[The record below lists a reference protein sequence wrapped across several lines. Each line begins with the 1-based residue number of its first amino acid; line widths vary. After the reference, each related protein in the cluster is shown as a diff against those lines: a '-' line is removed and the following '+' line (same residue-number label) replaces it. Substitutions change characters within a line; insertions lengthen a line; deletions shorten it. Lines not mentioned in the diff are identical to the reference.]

1 MKAYGQAYTLDQ
13 THLPTIQGLAE
24 AHFALKDWEKASKF
38 YQVLLMQHREDLSP
52 DEVVQAFHQLGVVK
66 LEQGERRKALNMFDK
81 ALEQDPGHRTTLAAR
96 DRDPRRRQRLG
107 PGHPLQE
114 AAARRRRARRA
125 SHAAARDC
133 RPLEGQARQPQQGH
147 RERSPKRSS
156 IEPKNHVL
164 LHKLLQLYQETKQWK
179 DATEIIQR
187 VADLDER
194 TAAKAKYAYTVGVI
208 MRDELKDV
216 EGALARFN
224 EALDL
229 DVTQLKPFEAINKLL
244 TTMKDW
250 KGLERAFRKMLHRM
264 MATPNPDKELQ
275 FNLWHNLGVIYRDR
289 LKQMESSAQAFKMA
303 SDAEARGR
311 AGAPDPGR
319 ALRQAAQQVQRRRG
333 RVRVPAPAGSAEG
346 GHLSLAVQ
354 AVLRQSRVRQG
365 LVRRP
370 HADVPAQ
377 ADTDQS
383 NFYEQYKV
391 ASGNPSS
398 RLTAQHWL
406 TDLYHPD
413 QDREVSMVFRSLCG
427 PLFDSRYAAVTD
439 KTTGLAKLKPVD
451 FAKETASVAQ
461 AFAMSLQVLSPD
473 VRPRLFLR
481 SDMPYSLKSE
491 LVTPPATTCG
501 MLLLRGYKPKDLQFI
516 TAHHLAYHRAE
527 HYIRKMLPS
536 AQELREALIVAMRS
550 VGEGTP
556 EAEKV
561 WAVLRAKMQP
571 SQVEEIAKACKIF
584 AKRGMRTD
592 IKRFIQTVELT
603 ACRAGFLVSND
614 LDASVA
620 MLSQLESAGPD
631 DLSPTEKTKELI
643 LFSVSQEYFRLR
655 EAIGIALRLQ

>member
-1 MKAYGQAYTLDQ
+1 M
-13 THLPTIQGLAE
+13 
-24 AHFALKDWEKASKF
+24 
-38 YQVLLMQHREDLSP
+38 
-52 DEVVQAFHQLGVVK
+52 VK
-66 LEQGERRKALNMFDK
+66 LEQGEQRKALNMFDK
-81 ALEQDPGHRTTLAAR
+81 ALEQDPGHRNTLTRVIAIHATDNAWDQVIHYKKQLLEDASR
-96 DRDPRRRQRLG
+96 AERLVL
-107 PGHPLQE
+107 LQE
-114 AAARRRRARRA
+114 IAD
-125 SHAAARDC
+125 HWRDK
-133 RPLEGQARQPQQGH
+133 LDN
-147 RERSPKRSS
+147 RSKA
-156 IEPKNHVL
+156 IEAVAEAVSLDPKNHVL
-164 LHKLLQLYQETKQWK
+164 LHKLLGLYNETRQWK
-179 DATEIIQR
+179 EASEIIQR
-187 VADLDER
+187 VSDLDER
-194 TAAKAKYAYTVGVI
+194 ASVKAKYAYTIGVI

-216 EGALARFN
+216 DGALARFN

-244 TTMKDW
+244 TQMKDW
-250 KGLERAFRKMLHRM
+250 KNLERAFRKMLHRLM
-264 MATPNPDKELQ
+264 GQTNPDQDLQ
-275 FNLWHNLGVIYRDR
+275 FSLWHNLGVIYRDR
-289 LKQMESSAQAFKMA
+289 LKQMEASAQAFKMA
-303 SDAEARGR
+303 SDIKPEDAQEHQILAEIYAKLPNKVGD
-311 AGAPDPGR
+311 AIAEFEFL
-319 ALRQAAQQVQRRRG
+319 LRQDPQR
-333 RVRVPAPAGSAEG
+333 PDSY
-346 GHLSLAVQ
+346 HSLYKLYFDNREYDKAWCV
-354 AVLRQSRVRQG
+354 ARTLTFLR
-365 LVRRP
+365 
-370 HADVPAQ
+370 A
-377 ADTDQS
+377 ADTDQT

-391 ASGNPSS
+391 ASGNPSA

-439 KTTGLAKLKPVD
+439 KTSGLSKLKPVD

-481 SDMPYSLKSE
+481 SDMPYGLKSE

-561 WAVLRAKMQP
+561 WALLRTKMQP
-571 SQVEEIAKACKIF
+571 AQIEEIAKACKIF

-614 LDASVA
+614 LESSIA

-631 DLSPTEKTKELI
+631 DLSPSEKTKELI

-655 EAIGIALRLQ
+655 EAIGITLRLQ